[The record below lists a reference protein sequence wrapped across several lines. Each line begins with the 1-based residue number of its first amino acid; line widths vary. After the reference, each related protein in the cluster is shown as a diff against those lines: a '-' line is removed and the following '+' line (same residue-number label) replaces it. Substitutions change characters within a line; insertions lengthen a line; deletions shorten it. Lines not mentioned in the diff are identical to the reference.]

1 MCSNCRALVTTDD
14 KACPYCGHRLAARA
28 IDLRMPDDV
37 LGGLIPHARFVT
49 TLLLM
54 VNSAIYAGL
63 VFVSGQAGN
72 ENSLISI
79 DSRTL
84 ILYGANF
91 APAVAAGQWWRLITA
106 GFLHLGL
113 LHIAMNS
120 WALFD
125 IGGHLEELFG
135 AGRMAAIY
143 VISTFTGFFAS
154 FYVSGSF
161 SAGASA
167 GIFGL
172 IGAMIAFGVQFRR
185 SSIAQ
190 SVKSL
195 YVRYAVYG
203 LALGFLGLFP
213 MDNWAHLGGLAG
225 GFGVAM
231 LSGIENRDG
240 GLQDRAWNWAGAVCA
255 VAVAAAFALLI
266 QRVISL

>member
-1 MCSNCRALVTTDD
+1 M
-14 KACPYCGHRLAARA
+14 GARA

-54 VNSAIYAGL
+54 VNTAIYAAL
-63 VFVSGQAGN
+63 VVVSGQAGN
-72 ENSLISI
+72 DNSLMSI

-91 APAVAAGQWWRLITA
+91 APAVAAGEWWRLITA

-135 AGRMAAIY
+135 AGRMASLY
-143 VISTFTGFFAS
+143 VVSTFTGFYAS
-154 FYVSGSF
+154 YSISGAF

-167 GIFGL
+167 GLFGL
-172 IGAMIAFGVQFRR
+172 IGGMIAFGVHFRH
-185 SSIAQ
+185 SAIAQ
-190 SVKSL
+190 SVKSM

-213 MDNWAHLGGLAG
+213 MDNWAHLGGLGG
-225 GFGVAM
+225 GFAVAM
-231 LSGIENRDG
+231 LSGIENKDG
-240 GLQDRAWNWAGAVCA
+240 GIADRAWNWAGAVSA
-255 VAVAAAFALLI
+255 LITVVAFALLI
-266 QRVISL
+266 LRVISL

>member
-1 MCSNCRALVTTDD
+1 
-14 KACPYCGHRLAARA
+14 
-28 IDLRMPDDV
+28 
-37 LGGLIPHARFVT
+37 
-49 TLLLM
+49 M
-54 VNSAIYAGL
+54 VNSAIYAAL

-72 ENSLISI
+72 ENSLMSI
-79 DSRTL
+79 DSRSL

-91 APAVAAGQWWRLITA
+91 APAVAAGEWWRLITA

-135 AGRMAAIY
+135 AGRMATIY
-143 VISTFTGFFAS
+143 VGSTFTGFFAS
-154 FYVSGSF
+154 YYVSGAF

-172 IGAMIAFGVQFRR
+172 IGAMIAFGVHFRH
-185 SSIAQ
+185 SAIAQ
-190 SVKSL
+190 SIKQL

-225 GFGVAM
+225 GFAIAM
-231 LSGIENRDG
+231 LSGIENKDG
-240 GLQDRAWNWAGAVCA
+240 GIIDRAWNWAGSLCGILTV
-255 VAVAAAFALLI
+255 AAFALLI
-266 QRVISL
+266 RKVISL